1 MIVDIFSH
9 HRQELMRRQA
19 PLSERMRPRTID
31 EVVGQEHIIG
41 EGRLLRRAIIADR
54 LTSLIFYG
62 PPGTGKTTL
71 ARVIANTTSMAFE
84 QLSAVTAGVSD
95 IRRVVA
101 AAEERLGMN
110 GQATVLFIDEIHR
123 FNRAQQDALLPHVEA
138 GTIVLIGATTENPY
152 FEVNSPLLSRSRIF
166 RLHPLTEDHIRT
178 ILLRALQD
186 EERGLGRYKVQM
198 DEAALEHLVRVADGD
213 ARSALNGLELAV
225 LTTEPDANGVRHIT
239 AAIAAES
246 VQQRVI
252 VYDKQ
257 GDQHYD
263 SISAFIKSMRGS
275 DPDAAV
281 YWLARMIRAGEDP
294 NFIARR
300 IIICAAEDVGNADP
314 RALMVAVAAAQAANM
329 VGWPEARIP
338 LAQAAIYLACAPKGN
353 AVCKAIDKALS
364 DVDNES
370 FAGVPKH
377 LRDSSYKGAA
387 QLGHGQGYK
396 YPHDFPGHFVVQQ
409 YLPDNLLQK
418 RYYEPSASGYEQVHR
433 ERLQHWYGERG
444 NASDKERE

>member
-1 MIVDIFSH
+1 
-9 HRQELMRRQA
+9 
-19 PLSERMRPRTID
+19 
-31 EVVGQEHIIG
+31 
-41 EGRLLRRAIIADR
+41 
-54 LTSLIFYG
+54 
-62 PPGTGKTTL
+62 
-71 ARVIANTTSMAFE
+71 MAFE

-110 GQATVLFIDEIHR
+110 GQATILFIDEIHR
-123 FNRAQQDALLPHVEA
+123 FNKSQQDALLPHVEA

-166 RLHPLTEDHIRT
+166 RLRPLTQENLRT

-186 EERGLGRYKVQM
+186 RERGLGRYKVNLE
-198 DEAALEHLVRVADGD
+198 EAALNHFVHVAAGD

-225 LTTEPDANGVRHIT
+225 LTTEPDADGVRHVT
-239 AAIAAES
+239 AAVAAES

-252 VYDKQ
+252 AYDKN

-263 SISAFIKSMRGS
+263 TVSAFIKSMRGS

-300 IIICAAEDVGNADP
+300 IVICAAEDVGNADP
-314 RALMVAVAAAQAANM
+314 QALVVAVAAAQAAHM
-329 VGWPEARIP
+329 VGLPEARIP
-338 LAQAAIYLACAPKGN
+338 LAQAVTYIACAPKGN
-353 AVCKAIDKALS
+353 AVCKAIDSALS
-364 DVDNES
+364 AVDNEQ

-377 LRDSSYKGAA
+377 LRDNSYRGAA
-387 QLGHGQGYK
+387 KLGHGQGYK
-396 YPHDFPGHFVVQQ
+396 YPHSFPGHFVKQQ
-409 YLPDNLLQK
+409 YLPDNLLGR
-418 RYYEPSASGYEQVHR
+418 RYYEPSTSGYEKIHR

-444 NASDKERE
+444 NAKDEE